1 MVSNKNV
8 ERKQIMR
15 VNLRT
20 AEDVKQGRMKTSCSS
35 TTDKRR
41 KSLSLKIEERTP
53 KKERDNTRSEEGGK
67 DEEEEE
73 EEEGEKK
80 TEDRRM
86 NMLVG
91 LPKPPLA
98 PVSLRVDFGF
108 EFKRREQEDGFS
120 SVW

>member
-35 TTDKRR
+35 TTDNRR

-73 EEEGEKK
+73 EEGEKK
-80 TEDRRM
+80 NGR
-86 NMLVG
+86 
-91 LPKPPLA
+91 
-98 PVSLRVDFGF
+98 
-108 EFKRREQEDGFS
+108 QEDEYVGRVAETAS
-120 SVW
+120 SSSLS

>member
-53 KKERDNTRSEEGGK
+53 KKERDNTR
-67 DEEEEE
+67 
-73 EEEGEKK
+73 
-80 TEDRRM
+80 R
-86 NMLVG
+86 
-91 LPKPPLA
+91 
-98 PVSLRVDFGF
+98 
-108 EFKRREQEDGFS
+108 RREIEVKTNLCAIRECLYWKLRETVVRRRS
-120 SVW
+120 SEWPKKSLM